1 MTRTIELVPH
11 DPAWLQQAQAEATRV
26 TALLASN
33 VLAVHHIGSTA
44 IPGIKA
50 KPILDLL
57 VEVRDLERVD
67 ELNEQMIAGG
77 YEPRGEN
84 GIPGRRYFVWRTGNT
99 HTHHLHVFQRGHA
112 EIERHLL
119 FRDYLLAH
127 PAQAQAYSR
136 LKEQLAVTF
145 REDPE
150 GYTDGK
156 SDFIR
161 EVDVQARG
169 IAAGGGYPPCSASN
183 SSKRG

>member
-1 MTRTIELVPH
+1 MTRIIELVPH
-11 DPAWLQQAQAEATRV
+11 DPAWGQQAQAEAARV
-26 TALLASN
+26 TALLGSN
-33 VLAVHHIGSTA
+33 VLAIHHVGSTA

-57 VEVRDLERVD
+57 VVVRDLGRVD
-67 ELNEQMIAGG
+67 ELNEQMLAGG
-77 YEPRGEN
+77 YEPHGEN
-84 GIPGRRYFVWRTGNT
+84 GLPGRRYFVRRTGYT

-127 PAQAQAYSR
+127 PTQAQAYSR
-136 LKEQLAVTF
+136 LKEQLALTF
-145 REDPE
+145 RSDPE

-161 EVDVQARG
+161 EVDEQAR
-169 IAAGGGYPPCSASN
+169 
-183 SSKRG
+183 RGARDLL